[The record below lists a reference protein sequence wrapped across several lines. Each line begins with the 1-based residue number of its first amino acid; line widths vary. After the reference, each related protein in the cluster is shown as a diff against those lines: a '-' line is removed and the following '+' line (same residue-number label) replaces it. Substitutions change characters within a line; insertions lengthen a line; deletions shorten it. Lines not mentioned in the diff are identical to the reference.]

1 MCKYSRLIGKNI
13 RGKVLFCT
21 QRSFFTACILPAI
34 EYLSTHFAHYNMLG
48 RILRIG
54 IAVLLLLVISVIAW
68 ANYTVTYTTEK
79 QLYNDV
85 NTIPKNK
92 VGLLLGT
99 AKYQDK
105 ARHMVNPY
113 YQNRIDATV
122 ALYMAGKIDYIIVS
136 GDSTAFYNEPVLM
149 KEDLV
154 AHGIPATRIYMDVAG
169 YRTLDSIL
177 RCRDIFGLSQ
187 FTIISQPFH
196 NERALYISNHKQIN
210 AIAFNASN
218 GNSLWDQIFREKM
231 ARVRMMYDLL
241 FNTQAR
247 YYGERVQIR

>member
-1 MCKYSRLIGKNI
+1 M
-13 RGKVLFCT
+13 F
-21 QRSFFTACILPAI
+21 
-34 EYLSTHFAHYNMLG
+34 G

-54 IAVLLLLVISVIAW
+54 VIVLLLLIITAIAW
-68 ANYTVTYTTEK
+68 ADYTVGHTTQK
-79 QLYNDV
+79 QLYWDV
-85 NTIPKNK
+85 NAIPKNK

-105 ARHMVNPY
+105 ARRKTNPY

-136 GDSTAFYNEPVLM
+136 GDSTAFYNEPALM

-154 AHGIPATRIYMDVAG
+154 AHGIPAEHIYMDVAG
-169 YRTLDSIL
+169 FRTLDSIL
-177 RCRDIFGLSQ
+177 RCRDIFGLDK

-196 NERALYISNHKQIN
+196 NERALYICNHKQIT
-210 AIAFNASN
+210 AIAFNAGN
-218 GNSLWDQIFREKM
+218 GNSFWDQIFREKM

-241 FNTQAR
+241 FNTQAK
-247 YYGERVQIR
+247 YYGERIQIL